1 MFGFKKA
8 KEQAAD
14 IQVQVKKADY
24 APVSHVVSSIR
35 KSLRELVE
43 KEVSSLEKLRK
54 IQHSFEDVLEKD
66 GELRS
71 EMDAFDAMFQD
82 VSTAAESFSQV
93 RVTVKESVDK
103 AQDRVEDI
111 QKSSAEVEADFND
124 IQNVFRD
131 FNTSVDQITDYMKQI
146 TSIASQTNILALNAS
161 IEAARAGEHGRGFAV
176 VAQEIN
182 HLADEIKGLVG
193 NVISSI
199 DDVNKGSEHI
209 EECVSMTRNALQN
222 NVNNIVAAKDT
233 FLAIGDAVE
242 GTAEAQETIVN
253 AAESAKKELQQVN
266 KEFSR
271 IEEQYALVQEHI
283 EDANKLGTT
292 KSIAFENIENM
303 LSQVEPYLKSQL

>member
-1 MFGFKKA
+1 MFGFNKTKA
-8 KEQAAD
+8 
-14 IQVQVKKADY
+14 QVSVTQTEVKKADY
-24 APVSHVVSSIR
+24 SPVSHVVSSIR
-35 KSLRELVE
+35 RSLRELIE
-43 KEVSSLEKLRK
+43 KEVKSLDKLRK
-54 IQHSFEDVLEKD
+54 IQASFEDVLEKD
-66 GELRS
+66 EELRG
-71 EMDAFDAMFQD
+71 EMAAFDQVFHE

-93 RVTVKESVDK
+93 RASVKESVDT
-103 AQDRVEDI
+103 AQSRVDDI
-111 QKSSAEVEADFND
+111 QKSSAEVAEDFND
-124 IQNVFRD
+124 IQNVFRE
-131 FNTSVDQITDYMKQI
+131 FNNSVDQITDYMKQI

-209 EECVSMTRNALQN
+209 EKCVAMTKNALQD
-222 NVNNIVAAKDT
+222 NVDNIVAAKDT
-233 FLAIGDAVE
+233 FLAIGTAVE
-242 GTAEAQETIVN
+242 GTAEAQQTIAN
-253 AAESAKKELQQVN
+253 AAESATKELQQIN

-271 IEEQYALVQEHI
+271 IEEQYSLVRDHI

-303 LSQVEPYLKSQL
+303 LSQVEPYLKSQQ